1 MVSLVKKM
9 LQLRESL
16 EQKKSEQAIT
26 VVKRQIDMAEQQIN
40 ELTYKLY
47 DVKLRFGYHSFL
59 LTSFAQMG
67 GMFAFP
73 SVGSTL
79 STQAV

>member
-26 VVKRQIDMAEQQIN
+26 VIKRQIDMVEQQIN

-47 DVKLRFGYHSFL
+47 DLNEDEIKIVESINC
-59 LTSFAQMG
+59 
-67 GMFAFP
+67 
-73 SVGSTL
+73 
-79 STQAV
+79 